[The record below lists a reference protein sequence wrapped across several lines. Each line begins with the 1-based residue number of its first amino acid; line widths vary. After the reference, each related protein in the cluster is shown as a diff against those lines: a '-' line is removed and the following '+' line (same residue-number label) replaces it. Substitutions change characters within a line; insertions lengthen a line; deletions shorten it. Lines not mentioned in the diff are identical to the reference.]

1 MHDEAPPGTSEAQ
14 TGTYRLDGLLEGPLD
29 SDGAARARLSDW
41 VRLAQKAGYGFSLEL
56 DASGFSLLGDN
67 TPRHAP
73 ATDVDMAEPL
83 RDLLGQLVGSFPP
96 DLRPRLFSTVRSVQY
111 GEGQETQT
119 LYAVMPDG
127 RVDAQQRTVD
137 AETSR
142 AAEPLGLK
150 GTLKLGAIALVVLL
164 ALFGLSSIFIDWG
177 DQASKAWR
185 KVAPVDADAIQTE
198 TGSFAR
204 FLTVQSIEAKAST
217 LHITLARTEAFPQS
231 AAAVEGELQDG
242 AHGYAVRQSL
252 HALAAGYIRL
262 EAFDAEG
269 KHLDTAT
276 IRVTE
281 LRDKDTTVVKLTIR
295 RETPP
300 ALLNLTW

>member
-1 MHDEAPPGTSEAQ
+1 MHADAPTGTSEAQ

-29 SDGAARARLSDW
+29 SDGAARARLADW

-73 ATDVDMAEPL
+73 AADVDMAEPL

-185 KVAPVDADAIQTE
+185 KVAPVDADAIKTE
-198 TGSFAR
+198 AGPFAPY
-204 FLTVQSIEAKAST
+204 LTVKSVEAKAST
-217 LHITLARTEAFPQS
+217 LHITLARTEAFPKTV
-231 AAAVEGELQDG
+231 AALEEALRLD
-242 AHGYAVRQSL
+242 AHGYATRQSL
-252 HALAAGYIRL
+252 HALAAGYLRL
-262 EAFDAEG
+262 EAFDAKG

-276 IRVTE
+276 VRVAD
-281 LRDKDTTVVKLTIR
+281 LRTQDTTVLKLTIR

-300 ALLNLTW
+300 ALLRLTW